1 MMYLKKIGHWLLFLL
16 AGYFITRIIL
26 VIIFFLPI
34 YAFAKIYYWGV
45 FWFLLTG
52 IIFLTIFYNIVI
64 GLMGRL
70 FEYMNEKKPDYWF
83 SSIFL
88 SIVTITFFYEF
99 IEYFESIINDY
110 SREFRTFK
118 GIMFIISI
126 FPSYL
131 MILFFSIIS
140 PFLIRP
146 KKKELVIED

>member
-1 MMYLKKIGHWLLFLL
+1 
-16 AGYFITRIIL
+16 
-26 VIIFFLPI
+26 
-34 YAFAKIYYWGV
+34 
-45 FWFLLTG
+45 
-52 IIFLTIFYNIVI
+52 
-64 GLMGRL
+64 MGRL

-110 SREFRTFK
+110 SREFRSFK

-146 KKKELVIED
+146 KKKN

>member
-1 MMYLKKIGHWLLFLL
+1 MYLKKIGHWLLFLL